1 MTFVFENWQV
11 YKDARELRKE
21 INDLIKKWPKDEKF
35 VLIDQ
40 IKRAVLSI
48 MLQIAEGS
56 NRKTDKD
63 KSAFFNRSHTS
74 LDEVVACLDA
84 ALDSGY
90 LTKTEYDYFCSKCEN
105 IAKQFRG
112 LIKYLNQGP
121 KDYRL

>member
-1 MTFVFENWQV
+1 MAFIFQNWQI

-21 INDLIKKWPKDEKF
+21 LMALMGRWPKDERF
-35 VLIDQ
+35 NLINQ
-40 IKRAVLSI
+40 TSRALLSV

-63 KSAFFNRSHTS
+63 KSLFFHRSHTS
-74 LDEVVACLDA
+74 VDEIVACLDA

-90 LTKTEYDYFCSKCEN
+90 IDKIIYQHFYNQCEN

-112 LIKYLNQGP
+112 LAKYLNQTGS
-121 KDYRL
+121 K